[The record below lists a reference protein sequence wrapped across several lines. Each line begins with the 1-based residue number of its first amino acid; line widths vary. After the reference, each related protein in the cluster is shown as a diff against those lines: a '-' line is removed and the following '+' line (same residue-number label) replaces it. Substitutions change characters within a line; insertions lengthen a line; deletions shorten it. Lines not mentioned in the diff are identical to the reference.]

1 MVPLSRKNH
10 KIIDGQLLQTDKKY
24 THLKL
29 KQKDKIA
36 EWMYLETLA
45 YYEKNYVF
53 PDDKHLDEVVF
64 KVYGRIEDAD
74 IWIPYGEVLR
84 HYRKKRR
91 DINKRVRKTL
101 NQHEDREPDPVCFM
115 NMCMIYD
122 EKGNVLALDKENDSY
137 TGTTFPGGH
146 VEKGEVFQESI
157 IREIREETGLEIKN
171 PQLCGMYHWIRSG
184 VHNVLFLYKTN
195 EFSGFLKSSEEG
207 QVYWIS
213 LEGFKQKELA
223 TGMEYV
229 LQILESSRTNECY
242 MHLEKG
248 KYVGTLY

>member
-1 MVPLSRKNH
+1 MSRKNH
-10 KIIDGQLLQTDKKY
+10 KIIDGKLLQTDKKY
-24 THLKL
+24 SHLKL

-36 EWMYLETLA
+36 EWMYLETRA

-53 PDDKHLDEVVF
+53 PDDKHLDEVVS
-64 KVYGRIEDAD
+64 KVYDRIETAD

-84 HYRKKRR
+84 HYRKKRS
-91 DINKRVRKTL
+91 DINKRVKRSF
-101 NQHEDREPDPVCFM
+101 NQHERREPDTVCFM

-122 EKGNVLALDKENDSY
+122 DKGNVLALDKENDSY

-146 VEKGEVFQESI
+146 VEKDEIFQESI
-157 IREIREETGLEIKN
+157 IREIWEETGLEIQN
-171 PQLCGMYHWIRSG
+171 PQLCGVYHWTKSG

-195 EFSGFLKSSEEG
+195 EFCGTLKSSDEG
-207 QVYWIS
+207 PVYWIS
-213 LEGFKQKELA
+213 LEEFKRKELT

-229 LQILESSRTNECY
+229 LQILESSQINECY
-242 MHLEKG
+242 MHLENG

>member
-1 MVPLSRKNH
+1 MSQKNH
-10 KIIDGQLLQTDKKY
+10 KIIDGKLLQTDKKY
-24 THLKL
+24 SHLKL

-36 EWMYLETLA
+36 EWMYLETKA

-53 PDDKHLDEVVF
+53 PDDKHLDEVVS
-64 KVYGRIEDAD
+64 KVYDRIETAD

-84 HYRKKRR
+84 HYRKKRS
-91 DINKRVRKTL
+91 DINKRVKRSF
-101 NQHEDREPDPVCFM
+101 NQHEGREPDTVCFM

-122 EKGNVLALDKENDSY
+122 DKGNVLALDKENDSY

-146 VEKGEVFQESI
+146 VEKDEIFQESI
-157 IREIREETGLEIKN
+157 IREIWEETGLEIQN
-171 PQLCGMYHWIRSG
+171 PRLCGVYHWTKCG

-195 EFSGFLKSSEEG
+195 EFGGKLKSSDEG

-213 LEGFKQKELA
+213 LEEFKRKELA

-229 LQILESSRTNECY
+229 LQILESPQINECY
-242 MHLEKG
+242 MHLENG
-248 KYVGTLY
+248 KYVGILY